1 MDFIAEIHVEH
12 DDLALVPT
20 IRSETDVTLRWEY
33 DTTLEDGRSIRFFS
47 VFGDVDRSF
56 EAALEDDHTVSDP
69 TCIATFA
76 ERRIYR
82 AELVTDLRL
91 VPSSLVE
98 SGVFVFRLVDDG
110 PGWSIRLHLSDR
122 DALLAFNRH
131 CDANDISFRLTQLHQ
146 SDSIDDIAT
155 VGLSEQ
161 QRDLLLTVLYAG
173 YYDIPRQATQKD
185 IADRFDVSTS
195 AISQRIRRAVAQ
207 LIVTT
212 LEQDDRPSYDRD

>member
-33 DTTLEDGRSIRFFS
+33 DTTLADGRTIRFFS

-56 EAALEDDHTVSDP
+56 EAALEDDHTVADP

-98 SGVFVFRLVDDG
+98 SGVFVFRLVEDG
-110 PGWSIRLHLSDR
+110 RGWSIRLHLPDR

-131 CDANDISFRLTQLHQ
+131 CTENDISFRLTQLHQ

-155 VGLSEQ
+155 VGLTEQ

-173 YYDIPRQATQKD
+173 YYDIPRQATQQD
-185 IADRFDVSTS
+185 IAERFDVSTS